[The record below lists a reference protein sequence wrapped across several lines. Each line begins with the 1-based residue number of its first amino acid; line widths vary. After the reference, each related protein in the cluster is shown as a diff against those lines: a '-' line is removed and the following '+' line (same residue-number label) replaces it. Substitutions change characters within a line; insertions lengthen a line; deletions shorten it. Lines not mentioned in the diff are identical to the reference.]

1 MSNTPTLF
9 ARFLRCSSVPTTSRT
24 RRRRRPVRR
33 AGTQTA
39 RDAIASYS
47 VANDVSIW
55 DWTYRTTREW
65 LRGRNFEARAPFEP
79 HLVTPDEVPAA
90 AAFGSW
96 VDGEV
101 MWSAT
106 IADLLFGPAE
116 LVA

>member
-1 MSNTPTLF
+1 
-9 ARFLRCSSVPTTSRT
+9 
-24 RRRRRPVRR
+24 
-33 AGTQTA
+33 
-39 RDAIASYS
+39 

-65 LRGRNFEARAPFEP
+65 LQGRNFEARAPFKP